1 MTCSSRRVGQIYF
14 LGFIHIVYPKAED
27 IYNKNDIALLEMFAD
42 LYFQVFHNVLLV
54 LSFADLSII
63 LTPFNEI

>member
-42 LYFQVFHNVLLV
+42 LYFQVF
-54 LSFADLSII
+54 A
-63 LTPFNEI
+63 